1 MLRLKTP
8 WGLYIISNATR
19 IDIYK
24 EKAKTTWNIYLT
36 IDAYKHLLCEFESE
50 RDAFVFSSIIRD
62 DIYDMFLHEDN
73 APWDI
78 TDSIKSALHE
88 TEQQGLVE

>member
-8 WGLYIISNATR
+8 WGMYILANATKV
-19 IDIYK
+19 DIFPT
-24 EKAKTTWNIYLT
+24 KAKDIWEVYLC
-36 IDAYKHLLCEFESE
+36 IDSYKHLLQGFESE
-50 RDAFVFSSIIRD
+50 RDAWVFSSLIRD
-62 DIYDMFLHEDN
+62 DLYDMFLHEDN